1 MTISS
6 LSSSAINTNLPVA
19 PQPQGVR
26 SGAGQQSPAVTLP
39 QSNGVNITIIDPVT
53 TVGSATGNEKLTANP
68 ADSFTPSATATPP
81 TAPTAVAPPAA
92 GGLGY
97 QQPSYY

>member
-1 MTISS
+1 MSIA
-6 LSSSAINTNLPVA
+6 LSSINTNLPVA
-19 PQPQGVR
+19 FQQGAVR
-26 SGAGQQSPAVTLP
+26 SGVATPPSPAVTLP

-81 TAPTAVAPPAA
+81 TVPSAVTPPAA